1 MHPSPGPAGLP
12 GVVRQLGYVV
22 RDLDRTV
29 ADWLKLGVGPWF
41 VLRGQLQSVLY
52 RGRPCTVAV
61 SLAFANSGDL
71 QIEVIQQEDD
81 TPSIFTEFLA
91 SGNAGVHQLTW
102 WAADFTAAI
111 QSAQALGWPV
121 VWSGGEEGK
130 GARFAFLEPA
140 AGPAPVVEIMEL
152 TSAAEGLATLVREA
166 AAGWDGSAPVR
177 PLG

>member
-91 SGNAGVHQLTW
+91 SGNAGVHQLTEMMFMSTSRRGLTHQLT
-102 WAADFTAAI
+102 DFVSSTGFVGLGREVLVH
-111 QSAQALGWPV
+111 SLDVAL
-121 VWSGGEEGK
+121 
-130 GARFAFLEPA
+130 
-140 AGPAPVVEIMEL
+140 
-152 TSAAEGLATLVREA
+152 
-166 AAGWDGSAPVR
+166 
-177 PLG
+177 